1 MSHTFRKSVSF
12 AGGLLACNLAL
23 ADAVYHPPGAN
34 LTYGD
39 VTHGQRIQSASSNP
53 AAGAADLARGENRG
67 ARGVVLSTAAGLEYG
82 NIENLFQ
89 FYDMITGGYRPSEPG
104 TGNPPGQN
112 PDDKPDDGVDLGDIW
127 DNLDPN
133 VQDAIEAVAE
143 EVAVQAALLSIVRN
157 EGYGRAWLAADIP
170 FQFGSE
176 FLGGAWNFSLAWSGN
191 AKAFGLTEEI
201 EFDVESAI
209 TALDDWITSNPFQ
222 RPDLLPLSDDVL
234 LNVSPE
240 TNGLQVLVDNDSS
253 IVTKSSQQF
262 EFNVGYSDLAW
273 ANEHGSLFLGAEARL
288 YLMRLSRLSVRF
300 GDITN
305 SKELFDAIQNADF
318 EEDVRVGIDVG
329 ALWVA
334 ENYQLGAQIAN
345 VNEPKFQFPEINLDP
360 YSSEEVIRFLQQDQ
374 TYVAERQLK
383 LEASIFTDNRRW
395 SAHLGL
401 DANSRFDPLGDEYQ
415 WLTVSG
421 SYLNETWWA
430 PNLRFGYRENLAG
443 TRRRYAAI
451 GATLFNVVNL
461 DIASAFDQVEIDG
474 QDLPQG
480 LMLSLGFQIVW

>member
-234 LNVSPE
+234 LNVDPD
-240 TNGLQVLVDNDSS
+240 TNAMQVIVDNDSS

-300 GDITN
+300 GDSTN
-305 SKELFDAIQNADF
+305 S
-318 EEDVRVGIDVG
+318 
-329 ALWVA
+329 
-334 ENYQLGAQIAN
+334 
-345 VNEPKFQFPEINLDP
+345 NE
-360 YSSEEVIRFLQQDQ
+360 
-374 TYVAERQLK
+374 
-383 LEASIFTDNRRW
+383 
-395 SAHLGL
+395 
-401 DANSRFDPLGDEYQ
+401 
-415 WLTVSG
+415 
-421 SYLNETWWA
+421 
-430 PNLRFGYRENLAG
+430 
-443 TRRRYAAI
+443 
-451 GATLFNVVNL
+451 
-461 DIASAFDQVEIDG
+461 
-474 QDLPQG
+474 
-480 LMLSLGFQIVW
+480 